1 MLSLDHSLPLPLHC
15 HVRCPLYTTGLGFAS
30 IWLIVWPCTVQV
42 GYTDGTSHGQGWGF
56 AAGFDDHILG
66 TRLLPSTQIPGGSV
80 TKTWTGVAILQVRGV
95 RALDPLSH
103 SASG

>member
-1 MLSLDHSLPLPLHC
+1 
-15 HVRCPLYTTGLGFAS
+15 
-30 IWLIVWPCTVQV
+30 VQV

-56 AAGFDDHILG
+56 AGGFDDHILG

-95 RALDPLSH
+95 HSIPCLDLLSGDGGDRERESKRERERAREGDTN
-103 SASG
+103 ARERTC